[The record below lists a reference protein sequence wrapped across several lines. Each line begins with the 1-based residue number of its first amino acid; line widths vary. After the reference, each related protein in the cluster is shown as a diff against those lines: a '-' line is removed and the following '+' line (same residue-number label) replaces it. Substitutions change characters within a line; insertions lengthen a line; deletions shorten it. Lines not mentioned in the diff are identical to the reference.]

1 MQGRR
6 RLYALLDFDGSCS
19 LLLRLELGRLLRN
32 ALAEL
37 GVLFDVE
44 LGLGDVEVILA
55 GPEAAVDE
63 LELAFVDGVEA
74 QLVKVVEK
82 PWPVAKVLVDAEL
95 VPARERAAKVD
106 VPAGGVL
113 WFF

>member
-44 LGLGDVEVILA
+44 LCLGDVEVILA

-63 LELAFVDGVEA
+63 LELAFVDRVEA

-113 WFF
+113 